1 VDLTRFDRK
10 IDSAEYFFLANAGVE
25 ISDIE
30 QFRFIDLIVVLN
42 YAAAACPLLASSGS
56 FSLLAARI

>member
-42 YAAAACPLLASSGS
+42 Y
-56 FSLLAARI
+56 LAAGCSQSSTNRPFERDAE